1 MSAPEGGDLASG
13 PSRVWRGSTT
23 IFCRD
28 LALQGKPVSKPGLV
42 LAGPNANAG
51 SVVPGLLRTSRKRP
65 EMPFRVLIIGGTG
78 QVGAAVV
85 RVLAAEPAC
94 AEVVM
99 VSRKAISLS
108 ADPRVRQVILDTADA
123 QFSAEVTKLA
133 QRMVA
138 QGDPVYGAS
147 CVGVGKGSMKWSEA
161 ELKALE
167 IGVVGGF
174 ARGCLAGG
182 ITRFALLSAAGSTAN
197 SRIRYARVMGL
208 KEEAVEA
215 IGFQR
220 LAIFRPGIIA
230 GNAHTPGYVA
240 WLGRLIPGPF
250 GAIEQDD
257 IARAFVAEFISNPA
271 PDGVVYLENGA
282 MRQRS
287 RALK

>member
-1 MSAPEGGDLASG
+1 MA
-13 PSRVWRGSTT
+13 
-23 IFCRD
+23 
-28 LALQGKPVSKPGLV
+28 
-42 LAGPNANAG
+42 
-51 SVVPGLLRTSRKRP
+51 
-65 EMPFRVLIIGGTG
+65 FRILIIGGTG

-85 RVLAAEPAC
+85 RALAAEPSC

-99 VSRKAISLS
+99 VNRRVISLT
-108 ADPRVRQVILDTADA
+108 AYPRVRQVILDTAAA
-123 QFSAEVTKLA
+123 QFPAEVAKLA
-133 QRMVA
+133 QGMVA

-147 CVGVGKGSMKWSEA
+147 CVGVGQGSMKWSEE

-174 ARGCLAGG
+174 ARGCQAGG
-182 ITRFALLSAAGSTAN
+182 ISRFSLLSAVGSTAK
-197 SRIRYARVMGL
+197 SRFRYVRVMGL
-208 KEEAVEA
+208 KEETVEG

-240 WLGRLIPGPF
+240 WLGRLIPGRF
-250 GAIEQDD
+250 GTIEQDD
-257 IARAFVAEFISNPA
+257 IGRAFVAEFINSSTPN
-271 PDGVVYLENGA
+271 GVVYLDNGA